1 MYDKL
6 KTIAEDLG
14 CKDIVAEI
22 SRIEVRSN
30 QENANLILPLVGEF
44 SSGKT
49 TLINALTDSKKLETA
64 TKPTTATIYEVHFGN
79 DKCHAQVLDG
89 DGKFTEVSNIEDL
102 KNDALADAKVV
113 TVFDTSKKVS
123 SSTVLVDTPGLSSP
137 DPKHKKTLVDFL
149 PKADGILLIID
160 INQQITRSLTD
171 FVEMMKLSK
180 RPIYL
185 VLTKSD
191 GKSPSEIDAAKK
203 YIGENCKIPLKQ
215 VVAVSARDG
224 KLDEFYSLLENVQKD
239 KKRII
244 EQVDALRTKNI
255 AQTLSK
261 FIDEL
266 MRASSSNE
274 DLEEAIRESKSELD
288 RLNRNIDRLASDV
301 AYDIESQTRSTS
313 RSFEDKVYSG
323 LCTMLANKSANFNEE
338 ASSTVNSVAS
348 LMMSDYKDRI
358 NAILLD
364 NARNRRNS
372 DKDLPLHSLQTV
384 NLSSVQSSEYGFDL
398 DLESIGHEYDSAIT
412 MGLNTFISV
421 IGTATGRSSVTNI
434 AKNFTGFVV
443 NFATENLM
451 SKPQRERA
459 VRNYINDTLAPSFKD
474 NLRLISNGLIS
485 QVRNK
490 LMQEASETVGQKT
503 DALNQ
508 LKSEMSQKK
517 SEFQQKMARYKEYK
531 SMLSNI

>member
-1 MYDKL
+1 MYTKL

-14 CKDIVAEI
+14 CKDIVVEI
-22 SRIEVRSN
+22 LKIEERSK
-30 QENANLILPLVGEF
+30 QEHANLILPLVGEF

-49 TLINALTDSKKLETA
+49 TLINALTDCKKLETA
-64 TKPTTATIYEVHFGN
+64 TKPTTATIYEVHFGC
-79 DKCHAQVLDG
+79 DKCHAQVLDRA
-89 DGKFTEVSNIEDL
+89 GKFTEVSNIEDL

-113 TVFDTSKKVS
+113 TVFDPSKKVP

-137 DPKHKKTLVDFL
+137 DPKHKQTLMEFL
-149 PKADGILLIID
+149 PKADGILLVID

-171 FVEMMKLSK
+171 FVELMKLSK

-185 VLTKSD
+185 ILTKAD
-191 GKSPSEIDAAKK
+191 GKAPSEIDAAKK

-224 KLDEFYSLLENVQKD
+224 KLDEFYTLLDNVQKD
-239 KKRII
+239 KKKII
-244 EQVDALRTKNI
+244 EQVDALRMKNI

-266 MRASSSNE
+266 MRASSSDKE
-274 DLEEAIRESKSELD
+274 LEEAIYQSKNDLD
-288 RLNRNIDRLASDV
+288 RFNRKIDRLANDV
-301 AYDIESQTRSTS
+301 TDDIETQTRNTS
-313 RSFEDKVYSG
+313 RSFEDKVYSS

-348 LMMSDYKDRI
+348 LMMSDYKDKV
-358 NAILLD
+358 NVILLD
-364 NARNRRNS
+364 NARNRGNS
-372 DKDLPLHSLQTV
+372 DKVLPLHSLQTV
-384 NLSSVQSSEYGFDL
+384 DLSSVKSSEYGFDL
-398 DLESIGHEYDSAIT
+398 DLESIGHEYDSTIKTGVNTAIS
-412 MGLNTFISV
+412 L
-421 IGTATGRSSVTNI
+421 IGNATGTSGITDVAT
-434 AKNFTGFVV
+434 KFTAFVV
-443 NFATENLM
+443 RFATENLM

-459 VRNYINDTLAPSFKD
+459 VRNYVNDKLCPAFKD

-485 QVRNK
+485 QIRDR

-503 DALNQ
+503 DALNR

-517 SEFQQKMARYKEYK
+517 SEFQQKIAKYKEYK
-531 SMLSNI
+531 SILSNI

>member
-22 SRIEVRSN
+22 SRIEARSN

-64 TKPTTATIYEVHFGN
+64 TKPTTATIYEVHFCS
-79 DKCHAQVLDG
+79 DSCHAQVMDEA
-89 DGKFTEVSNIEDL
+89 GKFTEISNIEDL
-102 KNDALADAKVV
+102 KNDALTDAKVV
-113 TVFDTSKKVS
+113 TVFDTSKKVP
-123 SSTVLVDTPGLSSP
+123 SSTILVDTPGLSSP

-149 PKADGILLIID
+149 PLADGILLVID

-171 FVEMMKLSK
+171 FVELMKLSK

-185 VLTKSD
+185 VLTKAD
-191 GKSPSEIDAAKK
+191 GKAPSEVDAAKK

-224 KLDEFYSLLENVQKD
+224 KLDEFYSLLDNVQKD
-239 KKRII
+239 KKKII
-244 EQVDALRTKNI
+244 EQVDALRMKNI

-274 DLEEAIRESKSELD
+274 DLEEAIRESKYELD
-288 RLNRNIDRLASDV
+288 RLNRNIDRLANDVSD
-301 AYDIESQTRSTS
+301 DIDTQTRSTS
-313 RSFEDKVYSG
+313 RAFEDKVYSS
-323 LCTMLANKSANFNEE
+323 LCTMLANKSSNFNEE
-338 ASSTVNSVAS
+338 ASATVNSVAS

-358 NAILLD
+358 NTVLLD

-372 DKDLPLHSLQTV
+372 DKDLPLHSLQTID
-384 NLSSVQSSEYGFDL
+384 LSSVQSSEYGFDL
-398 DLESIGHEYDSAIT
+398 DLENIGHEYDSAIT
-412 MGLNTFISV
+412 TGVNTVFSL
-421 IGTATGRSSVTNI
+421 IGNATGASGVTDI
-434 AKNFTGFVV
+434 ATKFTAFVV
-443 NFATENLM
+443 SFATENLM
-451 SKPQRERA
+451 SKPQREHA
-459 VRNYINDTLAPSFKD
+459 VRNYISVTLAPAFKD
-474 NLRLISNGLIS
+474 NLRLISSGLVN
-485 QVRNK
+485 QVRNR
-490 LMQEASETVGQKT
+490 LLQEASETIGQKT
-503 DALNQ
+503 DALEQ

-517 SEFQQKMARYKEYK
+517 SDFQQKMARYKEYK
-531 SMLSNI
+531 SILSNI